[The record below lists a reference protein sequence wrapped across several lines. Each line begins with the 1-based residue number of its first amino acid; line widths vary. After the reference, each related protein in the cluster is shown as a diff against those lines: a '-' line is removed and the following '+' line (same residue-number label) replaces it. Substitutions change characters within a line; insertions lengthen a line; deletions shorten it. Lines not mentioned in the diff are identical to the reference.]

1 MVSHHYATH
10 IDVLSLTL
18 YSVVLTLPAALE
30 HFKFSLGSSSLSLD
44 SAYQAM
50 LSAQPGLKVVTMRL
64 TGRVESSEVGKLDEV
79 LAGMGLNRLHIE
91 CEESR
96 RESVDTFLRCL
107 RRETTT
113 IRFY

>member
-1 MVSHHYATH
+1 MVSHHYAPH

-18 YSVVLTLPAALE
+18 DAVVLTLPTALE
-30 HFKFSLGSSSLSLD
+30 HFKFSLGSSSSSPD
-44 SAYQAM
+44 IVHQAI
-50 LSAQPGLKVVTMRL
+50 LSARPGLKVVTMRL

>member
-18 YSVVLTLPAALE
+18 DAVVLTLPAALE

-44 SAYQAM
+44 IAYQAM

-64 TGRVESSEVGKLDEV
+64 TGRVELSKVGKLDEV
-79 LAGMGLNRLHIE
+79 MAGMDLNEVYIE
-91 CEESR
+91 CEESN
-96 RESVDTFLRCL
+96 REAVDAFPRCL

-113 IRFY
+113 IHFY